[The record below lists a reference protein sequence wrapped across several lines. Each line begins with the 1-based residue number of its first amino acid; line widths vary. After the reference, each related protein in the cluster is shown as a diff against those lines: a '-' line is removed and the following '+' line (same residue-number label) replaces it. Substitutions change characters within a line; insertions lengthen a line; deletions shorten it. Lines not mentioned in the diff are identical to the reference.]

1 MSEVVK
7 PNTRRFKWFSMP
19 LVAGAILGIATAISI
34 HAGPAA
40 AAARGDA
47 MPSRA
52 SALGV
57 VDTDP
62 AVPRV
67 RYDIVSALDAER
79 YQAIFTLQEAG
90 NWGAADKLIAALE
103 NRVLMGHVLY
113 QRYMH
118 PTAYR
123 STYKELK
130 DWMAHYADHPGAR
143 KIYRLAL
150 RRKPK
155 TWKAPARPQKGYLNG
170 SGASQVNG
178 AVEPQQHLSR
188 NGPKVSRQGRH
199 VIREIRRFVRNGYPT
214 GGVKYLNSKAGRSLR
229 GTDRAHALAEIAHGY
244 FVFNVDDKA
253 IRYANESIKFSK
265 GLIPTA
271 HWTAGL
277 AHWREGR
284 HDEASQHFES
294 LARAPDVSRWVKA
307 AGAYWASRAHLAERR
322 PRQATLWLAQ
332 AATHSATFYGLLAR
346 RALGI
351 DMPLDW
357 TLPELDEDTQDALLN
372 SQGGQRTFA
381 LLQVGRTE
389 LAEKELRRL
398 YPVLPDFMH
407 GAIMTIAAGN
417 GMPGLA
423 MRIAGILK
431 ARGDR
436 PYYAAFYPLPDWQLD
451 SIAGIDKALIYAI
464 ARQESKFS
472 ATARSGRGAIGVMQI
487 MPRTAAFVAK
497 DRSFRSR
504 DGRKALLDPS
514 LNLKLGQE
522 YVGHLLKQDSVNE
535 GLFQLLAA
543 YNAGPGTLRK
553 WTRKIDFKEDPLL
566 FIESIPRHET
576 REFIERVLTNLW
588 MYRLRLG
595 QPAPSLDHIAA
606 GSWPRYESIDISQ
619 QPGGPKHARN

>member
-1 MSEVVK
+1 MIKSEFHIS
-7 PNTRRFKWFSMP
+7 RRLGGWFARIVAAST
-19 LVAGAILGIATAISI
+19 LSLAGWVVAGS
-34 HAGPAA
+34 GPADA
-40 AAARGDA
+40 VARDA
-47 MPSRA
+47 TSSARA
-52 SALGV
+52 SAYGV
-57 VDTDP
+57 VESDP
-62 AVPRV
+62 VAPRIRFEIV
-67 RYDIVSALDAER
+67 GEEDVTRYG
-79 YQAIFTLQEAG
+79 QIFELQEAG
-90 NWGAADKLIAALE
+90 KWTAADKLIRDLDD
-103 NRVLMGHVLY
+103 RILMGHVLY

-123 STYKELK
+123 SKYKELK
-130 DWMAHYADHPGAR
+130 AWMAEYADHPGAR

-150 RRKPK
+150 RRKPSN
-155 TWKAPARPQKGYLNG
+155 WKAPARPEKGYLTG

-178 AVEPQQHLSR
+178 AVEPQQHLFR
-188 NGPKVSRQGRH
+188 NGPKVSRQGRA
-199 VIREIRRFVRNGYPT
+199 VAREIRRFVRRGYPT
-214 GGVKYLNSKAGRSLR
+214 GGLKYLNSKAGRNL
-229 GTDRAHALAEIAHGY
+229 GEIDRANALAEIAHGY
-244 FVFNVDDKA
+244 FVFNRDEKAVRYALESLELSDDK
-253 IRYANESIKFSK
+253 
-265 GLIPTA
+265 IPTA

-277 AHWREGR
+277 ALWRKG
-284 HDEASQHFES
+284 DYDAASAHFEA
-294 LARAPDVSRWVKA
+294 LGRAPDVSRWVKA

-357 TLPELDEDTQDALLN
+357 TLPELDGETTDVLLGAP
-372 SQGGQRTFA
+372 GGRRAFA
-381 LLQVGRTE
+381 LMQVGQPE

-398 YPVLPDFMH
+398 YPNLPDYMH
-407 GAIMTIAAGN
+407 GAIMTVAAGN

-423 MRIAGILK
+423 MRIAGILR

-436 PYYAAFYPLPDWQLD
+436 PYYAAFYPLPDWQLE

-464 ARQESKFS
+464 ARQESKFD
-472 ATARSGRGAIGVMQI
+472 ARARSGRGAIGVMQI
-487 MPRTAAFVAK
+487 MPRTAAWVAN

-504 DGRKALLDPS
+504 DGRKALLDPN

-553 WTRKIDFKEDPLL
+553 WKKKIDFKQDPLL
-566 FIESIPRHET
+566 FIESIPRYET

-606 GSWPRYESIDISQ
+606 GSWPRYESIDLTA
-619 QPGGPKHARN
+619 QPGEPKHARN

>member
-1 MSEVVK
+1 MSIAVK
-7 PNTRRFKWFSMP
+7 SNLRRVKWLSLSMI
-19 LVAGAILGIATAISI
+19 AGAILGIAAAISI
-34 HAGPAA
+34 QSGPVA
-40 AAARGDA
+40 AAARGDGV
-47 MPSRA
+47 PSRA

-57 VDTDP
+57 VGPESET
-62 AVPRV
+62 PRI
-67 RYDIVSALDAER
+67 RHEIVSAQDAER

-90 NWGAADKLIAALE
+90 NWKAADKLIGALDD
-103 NRVLMGHVLY
+103 RVLMGHVLY

-123 STYKELK
+123 SSYKELR
-130 DWMAHYADHPGAR
+130 DWMAQYADHPGAR
-143 KIYRLAL
+143 KIFRLAL
-150 RRKPK
+150 HRKPK
-155 TWKAPARPQKGYLNG
+155 NWKAPVRPQKGYLTG

-178 AVEPQQHLSR
+178 AVEPQQHLTR
-188 NGPKVSRQGRH
+188 NGPKVSRKGRQ

-214 GGVKYLNSKAGRSLR
+214 GGLKHLNSKAGRSLDNA
-229 GTDRAHALAEIAHGY
+229 DRAHALAEIAHGY

-253 IRYANESIKFSK
+253 IRYANESIKLSD

-277 AHWREGR
+277 SLWREGR
-284 HDEASQHFES
+284 HDEASRHFES

-357 TLPELDEDTQDALLN
+357 TLPELDADTQESLLT
-372 SQGGQRTFA
+372 SEGGRRTFA
-381 LLQVGRTE
+381 LLQVGRTD

-398 YPVLPDFMH
+398 YPVLPDYMH
-407 GAIMTIAAGN
+407 GAIMTIAADN

-436 PYYAAFYPLPDWQLD
+436 PYYAAFYPLPDWQLK

-464 ARQESKFS
+464 ARQESKFNAS
-472 ATARSGRGAIGVMQI
+472 ARSGRGAIGVMQI

-504 DGRKALLDPS
+504 DGRKALMDPS

-606 GSWPRYESIDISQ
+606 GSWPRYESIDITQ
-619 QPGGPKHARN
+619 QPSGPKHARN